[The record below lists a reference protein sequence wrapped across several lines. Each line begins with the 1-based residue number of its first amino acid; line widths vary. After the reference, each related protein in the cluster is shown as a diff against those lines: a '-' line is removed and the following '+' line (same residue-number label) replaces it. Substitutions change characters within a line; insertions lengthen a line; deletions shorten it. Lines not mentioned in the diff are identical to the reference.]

1 MRGKIVASPN
11 ATAMSKRSSTLII
24 GAGIVGLCTAY
35 YLAKRGHK
43 VTILERDSMADEA
56 TTPMPASK
64 GNAGIIALGHP
75 PLPRPGLVWKTIK
88 WMLDGGSPLYVP
100 PRLDFG
106 LIAWMWNFRKSCTAE
121 HFRRCMKILA
131 DFGWATGRCWD
142 QLVDQEKLD
151 CEYRRSGWLDVF
163 LTKEGMEH
171 GMLEANLLRE
181 HNFDVQIMSGDEL
194 RKRECGFKKEIV
206 GAAHYTDS
214 RAVSPIKFISQLAT
228 RVQEMGVEIYAQYEV
243 TDIRTWMKNK
253 TIEVSGDKRP
263 VANGDHNAANQTRH
277 PSGTR
282 RSFRADSLVLA
293 AGIWSSD
300 LANQLGV
307 KVPMQ
312 AGKGY
317 HVMITTPQH
326 CPSISCVLNE
336 TYVAVTPM
344 NGTLRL
350 AGTVELSGTNHRL
363 MQKRVNM
370 LAAGARKYIEG
381 IDQCQIIS
389 KWCGLRPC
397 TADGLPVIGWAPR
410 ANDVFIATGHA
421 KYGLAY
427 APITGRIASEC
438 ILDDKPSL
446 DISSMR
452 ADRF

>member
-1 MRGKIVASPN
+1 
-11 ATAMSKRSSTLII
+11 MSNRSSTLII

-43 VTILERDSMADEA
+43 VTILERDSMANDA
-56 TTPMPASK
+56 TTPMAASM

-106 LIAWMWNFRKSCTAE
+106 LIAWMWNFRKSCTPE

-142 QLVDQEKLD
+142 QLVDQEELD
-151 CEYRRSGWLDVF
+151 CEYRRTGWLDVF

-181 HNFDVQIMSGDEL
+181 HDFDVQIMSGDEL
-194 RKRECGFKKEIV
+194 RKRECGFKKDIV

-214 RAVSPIKFISQLAT
+214 RAISPIKFISQLT
-228 RVQEMGVEIYAQYEV
+228 KRVQEMGVEIHPQCEV
-243 TDIRTWMKNK
+243 IGPESWG
-253 TIEVSGDKRP
+253 VSKKVR
-263 VANGDHNAANQTRH
+263 
-277 PSGTR
+277 TR
-282 RSFRADSLVLA
+282 RTPSDSSQAPSPKPQADQTFTADSLVLA
-293 AGIWSSD
+293 AGIWTTD
-300 LANQLGV
+300 LARELGINI
-307 KVPMQ
+307 PMQ

-317 HVMITTPQH
+317 HVMITTPQN
-326 CPSISCVLNE
+326 CPAISCVLNE

-344 NGTLRL
+344 NGALRL

-363 MQKRVNM
+363 MQKRVDM
-370 LAAGARKYIEG
+370 LTAGARKYIEG
-381 IDQCQIIS
+381 IDDCQIIS

-410 ANDVFIATGHA
+410 VNDVFIATGHA

-427 APITGRIASEC
+427 GPITGRIASEC
-438 ILDDKPSL
+438 ILDNKPSL

-452 ADRF
+452 TDRF

>member
-1 MRGKIVASPN
+1 
-11 ATAMSKRSSTLII
+11 
-24 GAGIVGLCTAY
+24 
-35 YLAKRGHK
+35 
-43 VTILERDSMADEA
+43 MADEA
-56 TTPMPASK
+56 ATPMAASK

-100 PRLDFG
+100 PRLDFD
-106 LIAWMWNFRKSCTAE
+106 LIRWMWNFRKSCTAE

-142 QLVDQEKLD
+142 QLVEQENLD
-151 CEYRRSGWLDVF
+151 CEYRRTGWLDVF

-181 HNFDVQIMSGDEL
+181 YDFDVQIMSGDEL
-194 RKRECGFKKEIV
+194 RKRECGFRKDIV

-214 RAVSPIKFISQLAT
+214 RAVSPIKFISQLAS
-228 RVQEMGVEIYAQYEV
+228 RVEGLGVEIHTQTEV
-243 TDIRTWMKNK
+243 VGLDAWNSNK
-253 TIEVSGDKRP
+253 TVRASAHQAGSAPRS
-263 VANGDHNAANQTRH
+263 VAN
-277 PSGTR
+277 S
-282 RSFRADSLVLA
+282 SADRTFMADALVIT
-293 AGIWSSD
+293 AGVWTTD
-300 LANQLGV
+300 LARQLDV
-307 KVPMQ
+307 NIPMQ

-317 HVMITTPQH
+317 HVMISTPQN
-326 CPSISCVLNE
+326 CPAVSCVLNE

-344 NGTLRL
+344 NGALRL

-363 MQKRVNM
+363 MQKRVDM
-370 LAAGARKYIEG
+370 LTAGARKYIEG
-381 IDQCQIIS
+381 IDQCQLIS

-397 TADGLPVIGWAPR
+397 TADGLPVISWAPR

-427 APITGRIASEC
+427 GPITGRLVSEC
-438 ILDDKPSL
+438 IMDNKPSL
-446 DISSMR
+446 DISPMR